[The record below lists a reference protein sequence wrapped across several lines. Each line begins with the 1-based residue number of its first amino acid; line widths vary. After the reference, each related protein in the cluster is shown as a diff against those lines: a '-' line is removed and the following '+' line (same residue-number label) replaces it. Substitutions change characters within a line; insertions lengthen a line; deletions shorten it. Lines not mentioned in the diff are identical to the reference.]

1 MLRSNLFFPNVF
13 RKLRRKIEKNK
24 YNIKIS
30 NLYISIDKLKKLVLT
45 YQDKSIK
52 FINKAGLNAKK
63 DQPLDEGKDCVKSAS
78 FKTVII

>member
-1 MLRSNLFFPNVF
+1 MKKTLMFVNCDV
-13 RKLRRKIEKNK
+13 KLKKINTILK
-24 YNIKIS
+24 YLI
-30 NLYISIDKLKKLVLT
+30 YISIDKLKELVLT
-45 YQDKSIK
+45 YRDKSIK